1 VFEKNIYMFNP
12 ILSVNYEFTL
22 IFQLCTIALVF
33 IKVIAAPVLRNKN
46 YSLAIKVGAMVQRL
60 DQSRGN
66 DDQRLWR
73 SDDQRLDLST
83 PCSLC
88 RPHLLM
94 MPADGNDA

>member
-1 VFEKNIYMFNP
+1 MKLPSF
-12 ILSVNYEFTL
+12 
-22 IFQLCTIALVF
+22 FQLCTIALVF

-66 DDQRLWR
+66 DDQHLWR

-83 PCSLC
+83 PCSFC

-94 MPADGNDA
+94 MTTSKLMAMMPNASHSIKIQHAN